1 MIISKL
7 NNGQIENL
15 NGNKLFFRGF
25 ATSNNQADA
34 NLKSLTNLQL
44 ALIDEA
50 TEVTEEQFNK
60 LNLSLRDKD
69 ANIKLILVFNPSYKE
84 HWIYDRFYQQMDVEY
99 DFNRN

>member
-1 MIISKL
+1 M
-7 NNGQIENL
+7 
-15 NGNKLFFRGF
+15 
-25 ATSNNQADA
+25 
-34 NLKSLTNLQL
+34 

-69 ANIKLILVFNPSYKE
+69 ANIKLILVFNPSHKDHFIYK
-84 HWIYDRFYQQMDVEY
+84 RFYQQMDVEY